1 MSKDTADFVAK
12 TGDTIVFAFTPQP
25 NGFAFF
31 AAATLTEEKQNGKH
45 TPLTVTANESSFSLP
60 QDDSFVQVA
69 IVDGP
74 VPENGTLTFTINR
87 GVGGTLWNNRPLSRM
102 PGAFFGFGSA
112 PVVPAKVG
120 P

>member
-1 MSKDTADFVAK
+1 MSRDSADFVANS
-12 TGDTIVFAFTPQP
+12 GDTIEFSFTPQP

-31 AAATLTEEKQNGKH
+31 ASATLTEEKQNGKH
-45 TPLTVTANESSFSLP
+45 TVLTVTANKTSFSLP

-74 VPENGTLTFTINR
+74 VPENGTLTFTVN
-87 GVGGTLWNNRPLSRM
+87 GGAGGTLWPNRPLSRM

-112 PVVPAKVG
+112 PGAPAKAG
-120 P
+120 S